1 MTYNSRYGRAQNIT
15 PNMKF
20 IAVLDIPRSIK
31 QFFYMFYHHM
41 IFCIL
46 ITLVNYL
53 DATSLSRYQHYICSN
68 TWTKSLTYHVHG
80 TPTYIIEIGE
90 IKYNGTAKISLADST
105 IFVPSVF
112 FHLSS
117 IVVLSVSMI
126 QSQNNLF

>member
-1 MTYNSRYGRAQNIT
+1 MLQASADISII
-15 PNMKF
+15 F
-20 IAVLDIPRSIK
+20 VLIQGPR
-31 QFFYMFYHHM
+31 
-41 IFCIL
+41 
-46 ITLVNYL
+46 
-53 DATSLSRYQHYICSN
+53 
-68 TWTKSLTYHVHG
+68 SLTYHVNG